1 MEYLRK
7 NIINNQ
13 KKRLFTFGCSH
24 TCYYWPTWAD
34 MISLEYKDYYN
45 FGQPGTDNLSIL
57 NKLIRAN
64 EYFKITKDDTV
75 LIMLTSW
82 DRIDYYDDLAGWNG
96 IGGITG
102 DGVEEIW

>member
-1 MEYLRK
+1 
-7 NIINNQ
+7 
-13 KKRLFTFGCSH
+13 
-24 TCYYWPTWAD
+24 

-45 FGQPGTDNLSIL
+45 FGQPGIDNLSIL

-82 DRIDYYDDLAGWNG
+82 DRIDYYDDLKIVGMVLVVLLVMVWK
-96 IGGITG
+96 I
-102 DGVEEIW
+102 IW